1 MQKNT
6 LTVAALSLLLV
17 GMATSCQ
24 KDSEMI
30 SSQELSQKSLAQ
42 ETSIL
47 FFKIDGEKHY
57 RKFDSQEERE
67 EFMRHLIHLT
77 REGHIIIIESN
88 EKPNYAPDDKREFET
103 KDKTE
108 IDKWATEMYDK
119 GYDVEIDFDEERGIF
134 KGTAIPKETRNIT
147 AISTERDSDS

>member
-1 MQKNT
+1 MIKKNFK
-6 LTVAALSLLLV
+6 VAALSLLLV

-24 KDSEMI
+24 KDGEMI

-67 EFMRHLIHLT
+67 DFIRHLIHLT
-77 REGHIIIIESN
+77 REGHIITIESN
-88 EKPNYAPDDKREFET
+88 EKPNYAPDDRREFES
-103 KDKTE
+103 KDEEE
-108 IDKWATEMYDK
+108 IDKWATEMRGK
-119 GYDVEIDFDEERGIF
+119 GYNVEVDFDEERGIF
-134 KGTAIPKETRNIT
+134 KGTAIPKETRT
-147 AISTERDSDS
+147 TTVVSTGREDN

>member
-1 MQKNT
+1 MNKET
-6 LTVAALSLLLV
+6 LKVVLLSAALAGTMV
-17 GMATSCQ
+17 SCQ
-24 KDSEMI
+24 KDSEMVP
-30 SSQELSQKSLAQ
+30 SQELSQKSLAQ

-67 EFMRHLIHLT
+67 DFIRHLIHLT
-77 REGHIIIIESN
+77 REGHIITIESN
-88 EKPNYAPDDKREFET
+88 EKPNYAPDDRREFES
-103 KDKTE
+103 KDEEE
-108 IDKWATEMYDK
+108 IDKWATEMRDK
-119 GYDVEIDFDEERGIF
+119 GYNVEVDFDEERGIF

>member
-6 LTVAALSLLLV
+6 LRVAALSLLLV

-42 ETSIL
+42 ENTIL

-67 EFMRHLIHLT
+67 EFIRHLIHLT
-77 REGHIIIIESN
+77 REGHIITIESN
-88 EKPNYAPDDKREFET
+88 EKPNYAPDDRREFET

-108 IDKWATEMYDK
+108 IDKWATEMEGK
-119 GYDVEIDFDEERGIF
+119 GYNVEVDFDEERGIF
-134 KGTAIPKETRNIT
+134 KGTAIPKETRT
-147 AISTERDSDS
+147 TTVVSTGREDN